1 MRAGLLIQGL
11 ARGKKEGFSLTILV
25 ALIIFG
31 VLIFVH
37 EFGHF
42 VMAKLFKVKV
52 HEFSLG
58 MGPAIFKR
66 KKGET
71 DYSVRLLP
79 IGGFVK
85 LEGEDFASDDER
97 SFNNCHPVKRIIILI
112 AGAFMNV
119 LIGFLLFILIFSLSK
134 EINVPEVSK
143 IIEGSPAY
151 EAGLEVG
158 DRISAINGKKIHI
171 QSDVTFE
178 LFLSGGNETQVT
190 ALRGGEELTYKIVPV
205 KEDGR
210 YIIGFYT
217 KTVKP
222 NFGIVFY
229 NAFYNTF
236 FTVKLVYTSLK
247 MLIMGTVSITEMA
260 GPVGIVGEIGQAAK
274 VGFLY
279 VIDFAALI
287 AVNLGVMNLLP
298 LPALD
303 GGRVVFVLLEIVRR
317 KPLKENVEGYIHLV
331 GLILLFLLM
340 IIITFSDILKLV
352 G

>member
-1 MRAGLLIQGL
+1 M
-11 ARGKKEGFSLTILV
+11 TILA

-37 EFGHF
+37 ELGHF
-42 VMAKLFKVKV
+42 VTAKLFKVKV

-66 KKGET
+66 RKEET

-79 IGGFVK
+79 IGGYVK

-97 SFNNCHPVKRIIILI
+97 SFNKCHPVKRIIILL

-119 LIGFLLFILIFSLSK
+119 LVGFLLFILIFSLSK
-134 EINVPEVSK
+134 EINVPEISK
-143 IIEGSPAY
+143 IIDGSPAY

-158 DRISAINGKKIHI
+158 DRILVINGKRIHI
-171 QSDVTFE
+171 QSDVTLE
-178 LFLSGGNETQVT
+178 LFLSGGKETEVV
-190 ALRGGEELTYKIVPV
+190 ALRGGEEFTYRIVPAE
-205 KEDGR
+205 EDGR

-222 NFGIVFY
+222 NLGNVFY

-247 MLIMGTVSITEMA
+247 MLIMGSVSITEMS

-279 VIDFAALI
+279 VVDFAALI

-303 GGRVVFVLLEIVRR
+303 GGRIVFVLLELVRR
-317 KPLKENVEGYIHLV
+317 KPLKENIEGYIHLV

-340 IIITFSDILKLV
+340 IVITFSDILKLV